1 MVLDAVG
8 QGVVGVL
15 GAPVLIG
22 HNFAVLLA
30 RTRVEPISFTFNCQL
45 LSVALRAEIGVLWT
59 IIIFLWSFWL
69 IHGSFHLQVIARQ
82 LNHCLLEVILDKAR
96 IDCDSDPYGFTPLIT
111 KLQLV
116 WPYQPLG
123 RGLLDRLIW
132 TLRSVAFQRRFFQPK
147 THLTHEDVKTNRFG
161 VKQLSFVRPSD
172 NIQAPKRYQ

>member
-116 WPYQPLG
+116 W
-123 RGLLDRLIW
+123 LLSTTRTW
-132 TLRSVAFQRRFFQPK
+132 TTWQAYLNSTFFNERFFSQKHTWHTK
-147 THLTHEDVKTNRFG
+147 TLKLIDW
-161 VKQLSFVRPSD
+161 
-172 NIQAPKRYQ
+172 A